1 MKKTSKLVEIIK
13 ETVREVVREEL
24 RAVLGKKPLTK
35 ENIKHGMSLV
45 DIQNSPTNPY
55 EQGTKPPKRKDF
67 TFSSDPAINKILNE
81 TANSQRDEE
90 WKTMGNKEF
99 NRADARSGLA
109 SMMGYGDTVAQTG
122 KPSIEQM
129 MPNDRKHVS
138 VDSKLADVLTRDYS
152 ELVKKMNEKK

>member
-1 MKKTSKLVEIIK
+1 
-13 ETVREVVREEL
+13 
-24 RAVLGKKPLTK
+24 
-35 ENIKHGMSLV
+35 
-45 DIQNSPTNPY
+45 
-55 EQGTKPPKRKDF
+55 
-67 TFSSDPAINKILNE
+67 
-81 TANSQRDEE
+81 
-90 WKTMGNKEF
+90 MGNKEF

-138 VDSKLADVLTRDYS
+138 VDSKMADVLTRDYS